1 LASPPVRI
9 GRPPIRYGSE
19 CSRLFIIALSQ
30 SKMTGITDIGFLGAA
45 IIALQVGL
53 FIVLVKSSQQVR
65 KTIDPLRQRLKQSLS
80 EFNDQFSDSESNIVV
95 KARERFVQ
103 ARKKIERVD
112 TSLIVSSVL
121 SEEQAF
127 KFRKFRLT
135 YVDYEHFYR
144 SGPSIL
150 ITLGLLGTF
159 AGLTANLG
167 ELSNILDSA
176 KTSPADSLLR
186 VSTILEPMATAFIS
200 SLIAVALSIVLWIM
214 GTIHGTTS
222 MATDLGEFIG
232 AYLDQVVQ
240 SDHRHT
246 FYQPVENSHKD
257 TRSFLTK
264 FLADFKEQVGESI
277 EKAMKD
283 KIGEVF
289 NSISSSAS
297 TYARYVSFIEES
309 GSKLRDAGICFEN
322 ASKTFA
328 NSSFATEFGDAT
340 DNFTGSL
347 RLATD
352 SSRQLILTATGLEA
366 VLQSLQSSCDHAA
379 TYFYEMNEFAKT
391 QNDLSTEIIELVK
404 SSVEELSDSTKQL
417 REARLAVG
425 RDARAN
431 EQLVATTAQRLESV
445 ERSMKSITD
454 TLDQLIKSSKS
465 SQKDLADAMLT
476 MKNDFIKSSAAV
488 NESVGE
494 RIMRFKDSIQQMSS
508 ILEVA
513 ARENRD
519 SSKVFESVMSQASES
534 FQQSSAEISSTMR
547 KLENDIDLW
556 FAMANKNSSNIQS

>member
-1 LASPPVRI
+1 
-9 GRPPIRYGSE
+9 
-19 CSRLFIIALSQ
+19 
-30 SKMTGITDIGFLGAA
+30 MTGITGIGFLGAA
-45 IIALQVGL
+45 IIALQICL
-53 FIVLVKSSQQVR
+53 FILLVKSSQQVSR
-65 KTIDPLRQRLKQSLS
+65 TIEPLRQRLKQSLS
-80 EFNDQFSDSESNIVV
+80 KLNDEFSDKESNIVT
-95 KARERFVQ
+95 KARGRFVQ

-127 KFRKFRLT
+127 RFKRLRLT
-135 YVDYEHFYR
+135 YADYENFYR

-167 ELSNILDSA
+167 ELSSILDSA

-200 SLIAVALSIVLWIM
+200 SLIAVALSVVLWIM
-214 GTIHGTTS
+214 GTIHGTTG

-240 SDHRHT
+240 SDDQHA
-246 FYQPVENSHKD
+246 FYQPVENSHEKM
-257 TRSFLTK
+257 RSFLTR
-264 FLADFKEQVGESI
+264 FLDDFKQQVGESF

-283 KIGEVF
+283 KINEVF
-289 NSISSSAS
+289 NSISNSAS

-322 ASKTFA
+322 AAKTFA
-328 NSSFATEFGDAT
+328 NSSFASEFGDAT
-340 DNFTGSL
+340 ENFTGSL

-391 QNDLSTEIIELVK
+391 QNDLSSEIIDLVK
-404 SSVEELSDSTKQL
+404 SSVDELSDSTKQL

-454 TLDQLIKSSKS
+454 TLDQLIESSKS
-465 SQKDLADAMLT
+465 SQKDVANAMSS
-476 MKNDFIKSSAAV
+476 MKNEFIVSTTAV

-494 RIMRFKDSIQQMSS
+494 RITRLKDSIQQMTS
-508 ILEVA
+508 ILEMS
-513 ARENRD
+513 ARENKD
-519 SSKVFESVMSQASES
+519 SAKTIESVMNQASDS
-534 FQQSSAEISSTMR
+534 FQRSSAEISATMR
-547 KLENDIDLW
+547 RLEDDIDLRI
-556 FAMANKNSSNIQS
+556 AMANKNLPDNQS